1 MWGGGQTQLTAKQK
15 TKKKVKDL
23 DAKMRELG
31 SSAEEMIKDMDLE
44 EVEDREILDLP
55 EHLRIGMQSMD
66 DRQREI
72 DRFQSGKSLFCI
84 YTFRA
89 GGVGLSLH
97 HSDEFTEFKCRRK
110 PSGYVVEEDIPLVP
124 VRPRRNFVALTYN
137 AIELVQGVGRCP
149 RLTSLSDTEQYIIC
163 YQGTIEVD
171 IGYIV
176 SKKLSC
182 ISSVVK
188 QHESWQDII
197 MYGNNP
203 NKKAKTMKE
212 LLDSAESAKKDD
224 ESGIIDESG
233 EEE

>member
-1 MWGGGQTQLTAKQK
+1 MANHYS
-15 TKKKVKDL
+15 D
-23 DAKMRELG
+23 
-31 SSAEEMIKDMDLE
+31 
-44 EVEDREILDLP
+44 
-55 EHLRIGMQSMD
+55 
-66 DRQREI
+66 
-72 DRFQSGKSLFCI
+72 I

-89 GGVGLSLH
+89 EVRVGLSLH

-149 RLTSLSDTEQYIIC
+149 RLSSLSDTEQYIIC

-176 SKKLSC
+176 SKKLQC

-188 QHESWQDII
+188 QHEAWADII

-203 NKKAKTMKE
+203 NKKAKTMSD
-212 LLDSAESAKKDD
+212 LLKSTEGKVDNND
-224 ESGIIDESG
+224 GLIDES